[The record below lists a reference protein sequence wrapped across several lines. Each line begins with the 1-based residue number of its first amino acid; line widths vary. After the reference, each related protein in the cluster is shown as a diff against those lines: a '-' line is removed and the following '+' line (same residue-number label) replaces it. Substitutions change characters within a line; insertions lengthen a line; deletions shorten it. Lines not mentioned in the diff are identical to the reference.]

1 MQSTSH
7 RIKSNSPPLEDKA
20 ETKMDHSKVKTKDN
34 SKVATKMVLT
44 SSAKEATKVET
55 KDVPKAATKMVL
67 TSYTK
72 EATKVETKDHPRV
85 ETKMVLTSCAKVATK
100 MVSPV
105 VVETKVATTTAHKIS
120 VAQTSHWISISVLI
134 SLDSNLLSNTAET
147 LASTL
152 VPQMDSNN
160 HPNRMVQPKVA
171 PNNHPSR
178 TDQLKVAPNN
188 HPSRMV
194 QLKVAPNTHPSRM
207 VQLKVAPNNHP
218 SRMDQLKVVSN
229 SHLMD
234 RDQEDPRAQV
244 LFSHLKVVKA
254 VSNLSKPTTD
264 QERSEQPTSSDFE
277 IISYPAYI
285 ADCG

>member
-1 MQSTSH
+1 
-7 RIKSNSPPLEDKA
+7 
-20 ETKMDHSKVKTKDN
+20 MDHSKVKTKDN

-178 TDQLKVAPNN
+178 
-188 HPSRMV
+188 
-194 QLKVAPNTHPSRM
+194 M

-229 SHLMD
+229 SHQMD

>member
-20 ETKMDHSKVKTKDN
+20 KTKMDHSKVKTKDN
-34 SKVATKMVLT
+34 YKVATKMVLT

-178 TDQLKVAPNN
+178 
-188 HPSRMV
+188 
-194 QLKVAPNTHPSRM
+194 M

-229 SHLMD
+229 SHQMD

>member
-1 MQSTSH
+1 
-7 RIKSNSPPLEDKA
+7 
-20 ETKMDHSKVKTKDN
+20 MDHS
-34 SKVATKMVLT
+34 
-44 SSAKEATKVET
+44 KVET
-55 KDVPKAATKMVL
+55 KDVPKVATKMVL

-171 PNNHPSR
+171 HNNHASR

-194 QLKVAPNTHPSRM
+194 QLKVAPNNHPSRMDQLRVASNNHPSRRVQLKVASNNHLSRM

-229 SHLMD
+229 SHQMD

-277 IISYPAYI
+277 IISYPAYN